1 MTVAAVVYDEDNE
14 GSAIASTSIDSEGYR
29 RGLLDAQESD
39 ALNEHSEIG
48 IEIHRSHPSASAFVP
63 KRVVRLV
70 DDNGISTMFEIL
82 SVEETIVGSDASRE
96 RLQVKGRSLL
106 WQWRALV
113 EGHRPDGEEP
123 QSDVVAYNFATPG
136 RDLSDMTAT
145 AYVQPRSGSGFT
157 SPAFWQD
164 PYSLPVWT
172 NTEDPSTAMGSI
184 FGVRDF
190 TLASDA
196 FVVIKMS
203 ADDGFVP
210 WLDGVQFPER
220 KPRTFGTD
228 HIWYSTWNGV
238 VAALEAGTHRFGVE
252 AKNIGGTAALWV
264 SAWRTDAALLGDPLF
279 ITGTDEGNPI
289 IGDWK
294 WSAYPSPRLGCPVL
308 MPVVDFHSRAQAR
321 GAMSGWSLGFTATA
335 DSDSV
340 TVAESEFQIGTD
352 RNGIDLLTAISLDWC
367 DFKVR
372 KAAGK
377 TLDAYVKPIGTA
389 TGLEVEEG
397 EVTAMSRK
405 VSV

>member
-1 MTVAAVVYDEDNE
+1 MTVAAVVYDEDNS

-63 KRVVRLV
+63 KRIVRLV

-82 SVEETIVGSDASRE
+82 STDETIVGSEAARE
-96 RLQVKGRSLL
+96 TFTVKGRSLL

-113 EGHRPDGEEP
+113 EGHMPDGLEP
-123 QSDVVAYNFATPG
+123 QSDVVAYNFAYPG
-136 RDLSDMTAT
+136 RDMSDFTDT
-145 AYVQPRSGSGFT
+145 AYIQPRASSGFT
-157 SPAFWQD
+157 APAFWPD
-164 PYSLPVWT
+164 PFSQPVWT
-172 NTEDPSTAMGSI
+172 NVESSSTPVGPI

-190 TLASDA
+190 TLAA
-196 FVVIKMS
+196 PAQFVAKMS

-210 WLDGVQFPER
+210 WLQGCQFPER

-228 HIWYSTWNGV
+228 HIWHSTWNGI
-238 VAALEAGTHRFGVE
+238 VADLEAGTYRFGVE
-252 AKNIGGTAALWV
+252 AKNLGDTAALWV
-264 SAWRTDAALLGDPLF
+264 SAWQTNASLLGDPLF

-294 WSAYPSPRLGCPVL
+294 WCAYPSTRPGVPILT
-308 MPVVDFHSRAQAR
+308 PVVDFLNRAQAR
-321 GAMSGWSLGFTATA
+321 GAMSGWGLGFTADE

-340 TVAESEFQIGTD
+340 AVPSSEFQIGTD
-352 RNGIDLLTAISLDWC
+352 RNGLDLLTAISLDWC

-377 TLDAYVKPIGTA
+377 TLDAHVKPVGVA
-389 TGLEVEEG
+389 TGLDVEEG